1 MGRGAGEI
9 ALWLRALVVLTG
21 DLGSTPSTHTVAH
34 SQFQEIQCPLLASTG
49 TRQAHS
55 AQTYRQKN
63 THKAFKTK
71 NREGRIV

>member
-1 MGRGAGEI
+1 
-9 ALWLRALVVLTG
+9 
-21 DLGSTPSTHTVAH
+21 VAH

-55 AQTYRQKN
+55 AQTYIQKN